1 MNKPAQPDGAAFT
14 SEDFARA
21 AAEGELAA
29 RRGMVLA
36 KPDGAALLDT
46 VRAWIGRFV
55 AFPSAACLDAVT
67 LWAAHAHMVEHF
79 HTSPRLAALSPEP
92 ESGKTRLLEIL
103 DLLTPN
109 SMLIFSPSVAAIFRK
124 LAQNQITLLF
134 DEVDTIFTK
143 RGKEDQNE
151 DLRALINVGY
161 RRGAAIPRCVG
172 PKHEVQDFKVFA
184 ATALAGIGD
193 LPDTIMTRSIPIRM
207 RRRTASEQIEQFR
220 VRLHEQEGHDLRD
233 QLALW
238 AAAVGPAAGAAWP
251 ELPEGVVDRK
261 AEAWEPLLAV
271 ADAAGGDWPARA
283 RKAAV
288 TFVSDVSLSMG
299 VSVSL
304 GIRLLMDLRQVF
316 GDRDAMDTKAILE
329 ALTAL
334 DESPWADLHGSGL
347 NARGLAMRLRQY
359 CITSRQIRIGER
371 TAKGYTRGDLYDTWT
386 RYLTPHTPPQKETRE
401 TLAHDLSHPIGK
413 ETRETSVTEP
423 VVCFKCGG
431 EGCPWCEREAAA

>member
-172 PKHEVQDFKVFA
+172 PKH
-184 ATALAGIGD
+184 
-193 LPDTIMTRSIPIRM
+193 
-207 RRRTASEQIEQFR
+207 
-220 VRLHEQEGHDLRD
+220 
-233 QLALW
+233 
-238 AAAVGPAAGAAWP
+238 
-251 ELPEGVVDRK
+251 
-261 AEAWEPLLAV
+261 
-271 ADAAGGDWPARA
+271 
-283 RKAAV
+283 
-288 TFVSDVSLSMG
+288 
-299 VSVSL
+299 
-304 GIRLLMDLRQVF
+304 
-316 GDRDAMDTKAILE
+316 
-329 ALTAL
+329 
-334 DESPWADLHGSGL
+334 
-347 NARGLAMRLRQY
+347 
-359 CITSRQIRIGER
+359 
-371 TAKGYTRGDLYDTWT
+371 
-386 RYLTPHTPPQKETRE
+386 
-401 TLAHDLSHPIGK
+401 
-413 ETRETSVTEP
+413 
-423 VVCFKCGG
+423 
-431 EGCPWCEREAAA
+431 